1 MTGAV
6 RVEVHDGIAAVSLAH
21 PARLSAMTRAMTRAM
36 GRALHDGAFRYADFP
51 EHREGITAF
60 LEKRQPAF

>member
-21 PARLSAMTRAMTRAM
+21 PARLSAMTRAM

-51 EHREGITAF
+51 EHREGISAF